1 MLCKYRQMRCKRSSP
16 RLTEKSPA
24 AGGVT
29 IKSARW
35 SFPKFPASSHCPPG
49 CDWSLQSLLLLSHP
63 FPTRSYLPRLGE
75 GLDKRR
81 QHGPGP
87 LPPFQLRSL
96 PSPHFQEIQTRMEVR
111 VGVVSGAGREGE
123 LRFAPAEER
132 THAHTHIHRHVG
144 LTVRVT
150 PQRYTDAHC
159 SDTSLTG
166 STTQIRPSSTFLP
179 SVLCSATS
187 VVSDSLR
194 PHGL

>member
-1 MLCKYRQMRCKRSSP
+1 MRCKRSSP

-49 CDWSLQSLLLLSHP
+49 CDWSLQSLLPLSHP
-63 FPTRSYLPRLGE
+63 FPARSYLPRLGE

-132 THAHTHIHRHVG
+132 THAHTHPQTRGVDGESHPSEVHRCTLFRHKPHRQHHANPAK
-144 LTVRVT
+144 L
-150 PQRYTDAHC
+150 H
-159 SDTSLTG
+159 
-166 STTQIRPSSTFLP
+166 LP
-179 SVLCSATS
+179 SRCAVLSHFSRVRLFAAPWT
-187 VVSDSLR
+187 VA
-194 PHGL
+194 H